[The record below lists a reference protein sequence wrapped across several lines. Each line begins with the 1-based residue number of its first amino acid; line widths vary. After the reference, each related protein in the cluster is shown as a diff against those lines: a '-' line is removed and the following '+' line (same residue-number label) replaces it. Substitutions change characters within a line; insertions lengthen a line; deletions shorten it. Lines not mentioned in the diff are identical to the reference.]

1 MTHDQPARY
10 LRSFP
15 ATVRPLSWGD
25 LGVTSY
31 KFLFDHNCS
40 DAAQFFP
47 KRRILTLKQ
56 AGLALDATDRQ
67 IVERASERKW
77 IIVTV
82 NGDDFVDEITR
93 YLKQTTRH
101 NCHDLSGLVILPSGH
116 EVQRHALAQIERK
129 LFLEGK
135 RIGWKEV
142 WDLDC
147 CVRVRRDGRAE
158 ISKFERCFYCKKNGL

>member
-1 MTHDQPARY
+1 M
-10 LRSFP
+10 
-15 ATVRPLSWGD
+15 
-25 LGVTSY
+25 TSY
-31 KFLFDHNCS
+31 RFLFDHNCS
-40 DAAQFFP
+40 DAARFFP
-47 KRRILTLKQ
+47 SRRILNLKQ
-56 AGLALDATDRQ
+56 GGLAFDATDRQ